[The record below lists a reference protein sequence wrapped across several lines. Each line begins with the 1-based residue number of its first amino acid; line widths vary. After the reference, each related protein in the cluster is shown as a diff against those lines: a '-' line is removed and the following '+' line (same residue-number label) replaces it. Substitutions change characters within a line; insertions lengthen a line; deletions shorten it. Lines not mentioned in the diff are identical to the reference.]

1 MRATIFFI
9 IIFFTSLIFCCK
21 RISVGS
27 VGLKVDQTGDE
38 RGVNPMENVSG
49 WVFYN
54 PIASDVIEF
63 PTSMQHVEYETFHI
77 NAFGGSQFEIKPYVN
92 YVVDPAK
99 ADLIYKEFKTTD
111 LEDISVKYIRNSV
124 YQSFTDITGKY
135 SSDELLK
142 NREKYERDVFENL
155 KAAIAKKGFIL
166 QQVTSNLNPPKSLID
181 AINKKNTADQ
191 EAQRI
196 NLQVAQV
203 EAQAKK
209 DIAKAKG
216 DSASQVIRASARA
229 KALLISAD
237 SETEYNRK
245 LSSTITDNIIRNRFF
260 DTWDGKLPTYGTVP
274 TLFKDIK

>member
-1 MRATIFFI
+1 MRATIIFTALFFI
-9 IIFFTSLIFCCK
+9 TLFFCCK

-27 VGLKVDQTGDE
+27 VGLKVDQTGDT

-54 PIASDVIEF
+54 PIGSDVVEF

-77 NAFGGSQFEIKPYVN
+77 NAFGGSQFDVKPYIN
-92 YVVDPAK
+92 YVVDPSK

-111 LEDISVKYIRNSV
+111 LEDISTKYIRNSV

-135 SSDELLK
+135 SPDALLK
-142 NREKYERDVFENL
+142 NREKYESEVFTNL
-155 KAAIAKKGFIL
+155 KEAIAKKGFIL
-166 QQVTSNLNPPKSLID
+166 QQVTSNLVPPGALIT
-181 AINKKNTADQ
+181 AINAKNSADQ

-203 EAQAKK
+203 EAQARK

-216 DSASQVIRASARA
+216 DSASQVIRANAHA
-229 KALLISAD
+229 AALKINAEAEAD
-237 SETEYNRK
+237 YNRK
-245 LSSTITDNIIRNRFF
+245 VSGSLSDNIFRNRFF
-260 DTWDGKLPTYGTVP
+260 DTWDGKLPVYGAVP